1 MRSVRFQ
8 WIGSIVALAMA
19 ALACATPDISGL
31 VNTLP
36 SDDFSNSSSGWGT
49 GTDAQSSVEYAN
61 GGLQIVVY
69 QPYFVAW
76 SPLSLESYENIHLE
90 VSVTNHSVDQKALFG
105 FVCDEQGTT
114 NSFYYV
120 GVSADGYYAFI
131 KSAVAKDDEY
141 LKEGTSDVIS
151 GTPGPMRL
159 GLDCGNGSL
168 TLYVN
173 GQSID
178 TVSDSTYTSGVL
190 GLFAATQ
197 DQESGADVTF
207 DDFVVTKLGE

>member
-8 WIGSIVALAMA
+8 WIGPIVALAMA
-19 ALACATPDISGL
+19 ALACATPDIAAI
-31 VNTLP
+31 VNPLP
-36 SDDFSNSSSGWGT
+36 SDDFSSSSSGWGT

-61 GGLQIVVY
+61 GGLHIVVY
-69 QPYFVAW
+69 QPFFVAW
-76 SPLSLESYENIHLE
+76 SPLSLDSYENIHLE
-90 VSVTNHSVDQKALFG
+90 VSVNNNSTDEKALFG

-120 GVSADGYYAFI
+120 GVSPDGYYAFI

-141 LKEGTSDVIS
+141 LKEGTSSVIS
-151 GTPGPMRL
+151 GTPGSMRL

-173 GQSID
+173 GQQID
-178 TVSDSTYTSGVL
+178 SVSDSTYTSGVL